1 MLHVG
6 EELGCGSQVRWLAA
20 VSFMESHLPPQG
32 QGTLSSSSSMTS
44 VFSLISHSPGNQVTV
59 NLATQGHSSKRLS
72 RKTLTFTLK
81 KMLILLQR
89 TQCKERGY
97 FGQTQAD
104 WPTFCPI
111 LVGGHG
117 SDIISTGDVCYRR
130 GWNVLPKSL

>member
-1 MLHVG
+1 MLRVG
-6 EELGCGSQVRWLAA
+6 EELGCGSHVRWLAA
-20 VSFMESHLPPQG
+20 ISFMESHLPPQG

-44 VFSLISHSPGNQVTV
+44 VFPLISHLPGNQVTV
-59 NLATQGHSSKRLS
+59 NLATQAHSSKRLS
-72 RKTLTFTLK
+72 GKTLTLK
-81 KMLILLQR
+81 LKMLMLLQR

-117 SDIISTGDVCYRR
+117 SDIISTGDVCYRC